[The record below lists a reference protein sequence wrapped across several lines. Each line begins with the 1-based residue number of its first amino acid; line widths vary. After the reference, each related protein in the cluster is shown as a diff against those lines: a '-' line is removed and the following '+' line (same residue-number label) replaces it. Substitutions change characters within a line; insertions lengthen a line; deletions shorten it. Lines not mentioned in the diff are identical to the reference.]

1 MPIARRVLA
10 GMVGKGLAPHIQ
22 FGEGHVK
29 KKVVYVMDVA
39 AMGMPGSRGRRV
51 ECYRLGNW
59 VCMTGQASFR
69 LDTGEMVGIGDP
81 AAQAR
86 QSCENVK
93 ALMER
98 AGGSMADV
106 VKLTVYLT
114 DRAYREVTY
123 PILRG
128 YFAEPRPCQTG
139 VIVKGL
145 AREEMLIELDAWGFI
160 DDPD

>member
-1 MPIARRVLA
+1 M
-10 GMVGKGLAPHIQ
+10 
-22 FGEGHVK
+22 K
-29 KKVVYVMDVA
+29 KQVVHTMRVA
-39 AMGMPGSRGRRV
+39 AMGMPGSAGRRV

-69 LDTGEMVGIGDP
+69 LDTGEMVGVGDP

-93 ALMER
+93 ALMEM

-114 DRAYREVTY
+114 DRAYREATY
-123 PILRG
+123 PILRS
-128 YFAEPRPCQTG
+128 YFGEPRPCQTG
-139 VIVKGL
+139 VVVKGL

-160 DDPD
+160 DDPE